1 MYSLGKDNRPS
12 RQRPG
17 KWTGLGT
24 VVLALVFL
32 VALVFAANQNDV
44 LGWFIAAV
52 ALGWLIL
59 STFVY
64 IGVHKAASFGAE
76 QVRRAQS
83 TLAGASPGSATAAGN
98 TARGTTLIDDGS
110 AGVRDRKLEHSF
122 KIIAVQSGLI
132 GEQLRHGSEADTA
145 AMSRALETIA
155 ITAHNG
161 QGMLRADG
169 GVDGSAPG
177 RKQDGS
183 DDGGTVSGVVVD

>member
-1 MYSLGKDNRPS
+1 MYSLGNDNRANRP
-12 RQRPG
+12 RPG

-83 TLAGASPGSATAAGN
+83 TLAGTGRGSATAAGN
-98 TARGTTLIDDGS
+98 RARGTTLIDDGS
-110 AGVRDRKLEHSF
+110 AGIRDRKLEHSF
-122 KIIAVQSGLI
+122 KIIAVQSGLLE
-132 GEQLRHGSEADTA
+132 EQLRHGSEADTA
-145 AMSRALETIA
+145 AMARALETIA

-169 GVDGSAPG
+169 GVDGSVPG
-177 RKQDGS
+177 RGKDVS